1 MIKYECK
8 SLDAA
13 GATELLCFKVQI
25 TLSDTVAVLVP
36 YKELT
41 LEELQLIRIKEE
53 CQRAERQEQRRCK
66 TWQPVRSQKGTS
78 SEASEKKTS
87 RPKSAYR
94 KWMEKVSVAMSCMA
108 ML

>member
-1 MIKYECK
+1 MIKYACK
-8 SLDAA
+8 SMDAA
-13 GATELLCFKVQI
+13 GATELVCFKGQI

-53 CQRAERQEQRRCK
+53 CQRAERQEQKRCK
-66 TWQPVRSQKGTS
+66 TWQPVRSQKVTS
-78 SEASEKKTS
+78 SKTSVKKAS
-87 RPKSAYR
+87 RPKSGYR
-94 KWMEKVSVAMSCMA
+94 KWIDKVGVAMSCMA